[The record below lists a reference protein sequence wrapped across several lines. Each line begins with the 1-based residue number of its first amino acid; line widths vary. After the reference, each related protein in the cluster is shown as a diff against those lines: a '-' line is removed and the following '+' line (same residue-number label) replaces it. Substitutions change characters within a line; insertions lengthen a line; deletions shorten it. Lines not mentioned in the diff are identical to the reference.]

1 MTTRNLD
8 ALFAPRAIA
17 VIGASNQPHSVGAVI
32 ARNLA
37 AGGFAGPILP
47 VNPHERA
54 IGSVLCHPSVA
65 DLPIT
70 VDLAVIATP
79 APTVQGIIAELGAHG
94 ARAAVVISAGFS
106 AQDGSRQA
114 LLDAAKPHCLR
125 IVGPNCLGFLS
136 PGLGI
141 NASFA
146 HGAPKTGSIALVAQ
160 SGAVAAAAL
169 DWANGRGI
177 GFSHVISI
185 GDAVD
190 VDVGDLLDYLALD
203 PATKGIVL
211 YIESIADA
219 RKFMSA
225 GRIASRAK
233 PVVVIKAG
241 RSQAGARAAFSHTG
255 ALAGADSVYD
265 AAIRR
270 AGMLR
275 VEDLREVFD
284 AITTLAAGIRVN
296 GDRLAIL
303 TNGGGAGVMAADTL
317 EREGGHLAEISPATL
332 AELTKI
338 LPAKAS
344 TGNPVDILGDAP
356 PERYGESL
364 ALLMDDPGV
373 DAVLVLNCPTGVA
386 DSTQAAQ
393 SVADVTSQ
401 ARKPVLAAW
410 LGDRAVAEGRSRL
423 IAAGIPVHDTPSEAS
438 RAFLRLA
445 AYRQN
450 QDQLLRTPR
459 AVGPSAD
466 VAAAQAIIDAVLAAG
481 RTALSDTEA
490 RELLAHYNV
499 PTVSSQIAADAAGA
513 AAIAARV
520 GGPVA
525 LKINSPDITHK
536 SDMGGV
542 TLGLTGPVA
551 VAAAAEKM
559 ARDVHAKAP
568 AARLSGFVVEP
579 MAVRPLAEELIVGI
593 NRDPVFGPTILFG
606 RGGVAVEVDR
616 DTATGLAPLDDA
628 LADDLIARTDVSRRL
643 AGYRGRPP
651 ADAGSISAVLV
662 ALGQMACDLPH
673 IAELDI
679 NPLLADADGVIALDA
694 RVRLTPEPGA
704 RPAILPYP
712 AALET
717 DFTLADGTFVL
728 RPLRAQDAGRL
739 EHLVDLSDPAD
750 VRLRFG
756 GALRHLPD
764 IWARRLSHIDY
775 DREMAFAAVLP
786 DGEFAGVA
794 RLSGDPQGES
804 AEFAIMVR
812 SDLQGIGLGREL
824 LGRLTAYARARGYHD
839 IWGDVARD
847 NARMLDF
854 TSEMGFSRIEES
866 DQERLKVVKVLKTD
880 GPIGT

>member
-8 ALFAPRAIA
+8 ALFAPRSIA
-17 VIGASNQPHSVGAVI
+17 LIGASNHAHSVGAVI

-54 IGSVLCHPSVA
+54 IGSVLCHASVA

-79 APTVQGIIAELGAHG
+79 APTVPGIIAELGARG
-94 ARAAVVISAGFS
+94 TRAAVVISAGFS

-146 HGAPKTGSIALVAQ
+146 QGAPKAGGIALIAQ
-160 SGAVAAAAL
+160 SGAVAAAAI
-169 DWANGRGI
+169 DWAHGRGV

-185 GDAVD
+185 GDAAD

-203 PATKGIVL
+203 AATKGIVV
-211 YIESIADA
+211 YIESITDA

-241 RSQAGARAAFSHTG
+241 RSQAGAHAAFSHTG

-275 VEDLREVFD
+275 ADDLREVFD
-284 AITTLAAGIRVN
+284 AITTLAAGVRLK

-317 EREGGHLAEISPATL
+317 ELEGGQLAALAPATQADL
-332 AELTKI
+332 AKI

-344 TGNPVDILGDAP
+344 NANPTDILGDAP

-364 ALLMDDPGV
+364 AILLADPGV
-373 DAVLVLNCPTGVA
+373 DAALVLNCPTGVA

-393 SVADVTSQ
+393 YVVDVAAQ
-401 ARKPVLAAW
+401 AQKPVFAAW
-410 LGDRAVAEGRSRL
+410 LGDSAVAAGRALLS
-423 IAAGIPVHDTPSEAS
+423 ASGISVHDTPSEAS
-438 RAFLRLA
+438 RSFLRLA
-445 AYRQN
+445 TYRQN
-450 QDQLLRTPR
+450 QDLLLRTPVDL
-459 AVGPSAD
+459 ATVVD
-466 VAAAQAIIDAVLAAG
+466 TAAARSIIDAALAAG
-481 RTALSDTEA
+481 RTTLSDSEA
-490 RELLAHYNV
+490 RRLLAHYGV
-499 PTVSSQIAADAAGA
+499 PTVTSELAGDPGEAAEIAGR
-513 AAIAARV
+513 I

-525 LKINSPDITHK
+525 LKIASPDISHK
-536 SDMGGV
+536 TDVGGV
-542 TLGLTGPVA
+542 VLNLTG
-551 VAAAAEKM
+551 AAAVRQAAETMLRNMAEK
-559 ARDVHAKAP
+559 VP
-568 AARLSGFVVEP
+568 AAYIAGFVVEA
-579 MAVRPLAEELIVGI
+579 MCIRPQAEELIAGI
-593 NRDPVFGPTILFG
+593 SRDPLFGPTILFG

-616 DTATGLAPLDDA
+616 DTAIGLAPLDNV
-628 LADDLIARTDVSRRL
+628 LAEDLIGRTAVARRL

-651 ADAGSISAVLV
+651 ADHDAIDAVLI
-662 ALGQMACDLPH
+662 ALSQMACDLPN

-679 NPLLADADGVIALDA
+679 NPLLADSAGVMALDA
-694 RVRLTPEPGA
+694 RVRLTAAPGTL
-704 RPAILPYP
+704 PAILPYP
-712 AALET
+712 SGLVSE
-717 DFTLADGTFVL
+717 FVLADRKFTL
-728 RPLRAQDAGRL
+728 RPLRAHDAGRL
-739 EHLVDLSDPAD
+739 EELIDLSDPAD

-756 GALRHLPD
+756 GAMRHLPD
-764 IWARRLSHIDY
+764 LWARRLAHIDY
-775 DREMAFAAVLP
+775 DREMAFAAELA
-786 DGEFAGVA
+786 DGTFGGVV
-794 RLSGDPQGES
+794 RLSGDPQGWS

-824 LGRLTAYARARGYHD
+824 LGRLTAYAKVRGYHEL
-839 IWGDVARD
+839 WGDVARD

-854 TSEMGFSRIEES
+854 THELGFGRTQEA
-866 DQERLKVVKVLKTD
+866 DQERLKVVKILGAAAPT
-880 GPIGT
+880 